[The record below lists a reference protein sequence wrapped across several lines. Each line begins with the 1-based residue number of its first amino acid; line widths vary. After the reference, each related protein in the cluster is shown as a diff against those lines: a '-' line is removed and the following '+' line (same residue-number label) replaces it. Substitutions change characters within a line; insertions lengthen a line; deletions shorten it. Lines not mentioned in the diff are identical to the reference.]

1 MDLCFDVSNQTV
13 TRTDKNKT
21 VNWSD
26 DYLRLVFDFKS
37 SDWSDCSKFILV
49 FDNGEVYRFALS
61 NDAFIVPEEL
71 LTDVKLVFSVYGV
84 NNSYR
89 ITTPK
94 VMLRLLEAGYTSDVA
109 ELDVEE
115 FTHDVVEEVYIA
127 INSKADADHTHT
139 RSDITDW
146 SHNHDDRYYTKTEVD
161 TIIYGLNNK
170 IQLNTDKIIQS
181 EDTIDLTAY
190 VVENGMPK
198 ANKTVNFYINE
209 NGE

>member
-26 DYLRLVFDFKS
+26 EYLRLVFDFKS
-37 SDWSDCSKFILV
+37 DDWSDCSKFILV

-61 NDAFIVPEEL
+61 NNAFIVPEEL
-71 LTDVKLVFSVYGV
+71 LTDVKLVFSIYGV

-127 INSKADADHTHT
+127 INSKANA
-139 RSDITDW
+139 TDV
-146 SHNHDDRYYTKTEVD
+146 YTKTEVD
-161 TIIYGLNNK
+161 NLIYGLNNK
-170 IQLNTDKIIQS
+170 MKLDGNAKIIQTD
-181 EDTIDLTAY
+181 DTLTLTAY
-190 VVENGMPK
+190 VIENGFPVQGK
-198 ANKTVNFYINE
+198 IVTFYIDE
-209 NGE
+209 EE